1 MLKCGQRKLNASRN
15 RASKLSDCYVCWQFH
30 ILLHFNMSQF
40 LFFLFLADVR
50 AIVLEHG
57 NPSMKSQMKA
67 LAAAESKFLFMY
79 ITIFYF

>member
-1 MLKCGQRKLNASRN
+1 MSVGSFTFSCILICLN
-15 RASKLSDCYVCWQFH
+15 
-30 ILLHFNMSQF
+30 
-40 LFFLFLADVR
+40 FFFFFFLADVR